1 MSAFEKWQLE
11 ILIAQTVILFATLL
25 ASICIGLKQA
35 EISNRQADI
44 SEVQTIII
52 RSLADLPFVLSAE
65 IT

>member
-1 MSAFEKWQLE
+1 M
-11 ILIAQTVILFATLL
+11 IAQTVILFATLL
-25 ASICIGLKQA
+25 AAICIGLKQA

-44 SEVQTIII
+44 SEVQTIIS